1 MSGHQGFRVEFRVEG
16 ALSGGSEKR
25 RNPNAR
31 MPSDHSAEVL
41 SSTVLLACHEGLGI
55 MSALNL
61 IFKRFGLGI

>member
-1 MSGHQGFRVEFRVEG
+1 MVQK
-16 ALSGGSEKR
+16 KR
-25 RNPNAR
+25 HDPNAR

-61 IFKRFGLGI
+61 NLIFKRFGLGI